1 MTSLAGR
8 KAPASAWDATLPGE
22 SIGKAVAHLAMHV
35 AISGQLFWQS
45 GMAGVPSG
53 QHGMSSA
60 ISPPAAIADMETS
73 FIVATVSA
81 FTGAVNGP
89 AMSPMIARIGS
100 SLRSQVT
107 TNMEAKMSQTP
118 HSGKSPLYPAG

>member
-8 KAPASAWDATLPGE
+8 KAPASARDATLSGE

-35 AISGQLFWQS
+35 AIKGQLFWQS

-53 QHGMSSA
+53 QHGMSST
-60 ISPPAAIADMETS
+60 ISPPVIADMETS
-73 FIVATVSA
+73 AIAATVSA

-100 SLRSQVT
+100 SR
-107 TNMEAKMSQTP
+107 
-118 HSGKSPLYPAG
+118 